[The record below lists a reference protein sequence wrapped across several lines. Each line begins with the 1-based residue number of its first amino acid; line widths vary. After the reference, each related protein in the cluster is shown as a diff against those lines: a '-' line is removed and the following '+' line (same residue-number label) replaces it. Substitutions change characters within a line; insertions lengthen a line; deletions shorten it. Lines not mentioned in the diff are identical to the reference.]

1 MSTLLA
7 VFETSGITDTI
18 FSVIGTILYPLFAII
33 FVVIDAVQHIFYA
46 FAGIDKMSYN
56 GQIIGNGDTGLEDD
70 SGIVY
75 FLMHHEIVKNLIM
88 SIMLL
93 ALFLIV
99 VFTVMAF
106 IKNVYAAKPKSWKDI
121 IGNAFKGL
129 ANFIFLPVC
138 CLLGIWVGNIL
149 LKAIDG
155 ATSYKGSSSMGR
167 KLFIASSYNAN
178 LFRCTDGWSVTWG
191 DLEWLLNHNM
201 LDENKTFMEYHGIT
215 LQYTDRN
222 DRVLEKLP
230 NNATDTEKA
239 KREEEKAYYAELVD
253 QAFAETDISLI
264 SHGRVGSY
272 YSLWQV
278 NYLVLIVGGIFM
290 LYILG
295 SLAFAMIRRLFL
307 ILALFVISP
316 GVCALYPLD
325 EGKAVGSWKSK
336 FIEQVL
342 SAYGA
347 IAGMNIFYSLLPLID
362 KLSLFDGTFFSG
374 GGWGMDE
381 IVQLFIMVTGLMI
394 VKEFISLITGFV
406 GGEDAY
412 GKGSG
417 LMKSAAKEVGGR
429 AGKVAGEVRGAFNK
443 AYTAKTEDGKSFGG
457 TMLKYL
463 AKDAKEYAQDTF
475 FKKITGGEMDL
486 KKWEAS
492 NLKNSKSAYYED
504 KAKAEAKAFGKEF
517 DKYLKDNSNSLFTKD
532 DKGQITDLSLDGI
545 AKMLKEASY
554 RGIDEGKAYDMIQKQ
569 LAAGGIN
576 KSKPDLKREMY
587 KYSQQKEEEK
597 MQRMAAYNAR
607 GADYEKELDANIAT
621 IKADEVKI
629 ENAESALGMAKD
641 NKKYKDWYG
650 DKEEKGIAKT
660 LIDQAE
666 NLVTRN
672 GGKGDTQ
679 SGRKAAVAE
688 MRRIVES
695 GETTSTL
702 DPSKFGNNFAKVVTE
717 FNKELERASE
727 SITKV
732 AQASEAVKAAEE
744 AKIASIKQLDATVQ
758 KVSSDFSTV
767 QDKVDSLGGTAGKTS
782 KELEN
787 LIKDVKKEMRGTSSS
802 S

>member
-7 VFETSGITDTI
+7 VFETSGLFDTI
-18 FSVIGTILYPLFAII
+18 MSVIGTILYPLFAII
-33 FVVIDAVQHIFYA
+33 FVVIDGVQHIFYA
-46 FAGIDKMSYN
+46 FAGIDKMSFN
-56 GQIIGNGDTGLEDD
+56 GQIIGNGDSGLEND

-75 FLMHHEIVKNLIM
+75 FLMNHDIVKNLIM
-88 SIMLL
+88 SILLL

-138 CLLGIWVGNIL
+138 CLLGVWVGNIL

-178 LFRCTDGWSVTWG
+178 LFRCTDGWGVTWG

-230 NNATDTEKA
+230 DNATDTEKA

-295 SLAFAMIRRLFL
+295 SLAFGMVRRLFL

-316 GVCALYPLD
+316 GVCSLYPLD
-325 EGKAVGSWKSK
+325 EGKAVGSWKTK

-362 KLSLFDGTFFSG
+362 RLSMFDGSVMS
-374 GGWGMDE
+374 GGWGGDE
-381 IVQLFIMVTGLMI
+381 IVQLFVMVTGLMI
-394 VKEFISLITGFV
+394 VKEFISLISGFV

-412 GKGSG
+412 GKGSS
-417 LMKSAAKEVGGR
+417 LMKSASKEVGGR
-429 AGKVAGEVRGAFNK
+429 VGKTITAGVGVFSK
-443 AYTAKTEDGKSFGG
+443 ASAAHKDGKSFMGSLFKYSGEALLDGG
-457 TMLKYL
+457 KGALKTL
-463 AKDAKEYAQDTF
+463 
-475 FKKITGGEMDL
+475 TGGALDFKAFKEA
-486 KKWEAS
+486 KKGG
-492 NLKNSKSAYYED
+492 KPAYEED
-504 KAKAEAKAFGKEF
+504 KAKAEAKEMAKEF
-517 DKYLKDNSNSLFTKD
+517 EKVLDKFKDLFTKD
-532 DKGQITDLSLDGI
+532 DKGNIKGASTEGI
-545 AKMLKEASY
+545 AQMLKEASY
-554 RGIDEGKAYDMIQKQ
+554 RGIDESKAYDMIQKQ
-569 LAAGGIN
+569 LAAGGVN
-576 KSKPDLKREMY
+576 MSKPDMRREVY
-587 KYSQQKEEEK
+587 KYNQQKEEEK

-607 GADYEKELDANIAT
+607 GADYEKELDANIVT
-621 IKADEVKI
+621 IKADEAKI
-629 ENAESALGMAKD
+629 NDAKLAQD
-641 NKKYKDWYG
+641 AATTSPQFVQWQTEAQKAI
-650 DKEEKGIAKT
+650 EKAMN
-660 LIDQAE
+660 
-666 NLVTRN
+666 NLTPK
-672 GGKGDTQ
+672 GSKKGDTER
-679 SGRKAAVAE
+679 GRKDAVAE
-688 MRRIVES
+688 MQRIVES
-695 GETTSTL
+695 GETSSSL
-702 DPSKFGNNFAKVVTE
+702 DPSKFSGVFKDAITN

-732 AQASEAVKAAEE
+732 AEASEAVKAAEE
-744 AKIASIKQLDATVQ
+744 AKVASIKQLDATVQ
-758 KVSSDFSTV
+758 KVSADFSTV
-767 QDKVDSLGGTAGKTS
+767 QEKVDKFGATTGKTS
-782 KELEN
+782 KDLED
-787 LIKDVKKEMRGTSSS
+787 LVKDVKKEMRGPSSS